1 MDLEIIT
8 ISEVNQTEK
17 HKYHMVLFIR
27 GVENMIQM
35 NLSLK
40 QKQNHKHTEQT
51 HGCQEG
57 RI

>member
-40 QKQNHKHTEQT
+40 QKQNHRHREQT

>member
-1 MDLEIIT
+1 
-8 ISEVNQTEK
+8 
-17 HKYHMVLFIR
+17 MVLFIR